1 MRRTAGATLH
11 SQDLYLFQVIVLRVA
26 GVPFET
32 PQSVTGRTEKYTKI
46 LCPLIKKEVELV
58 VFFLDI
64 DYDDITW

>member
-1 MRRTAGATLH
+1 
-11 SQDLYLFQVIVLRVA
+11 LFQVIVLPVG

-32 PQSVTGRTEKYTKI
+32 LQSVTGRTEKYTKI
-46 LCPLIKKEVELV
+46 LCPLIKKEVEVV